1 MKNVIWGGVVSTLI
15 FCGFAAKAAAPNISG
30 DVDINVKADNIINTA
45 IASNTKAEIIIGS
58 MVSGSVGGFKTSVTV
73 KTVTNIATGAGS
85 CSQVV
90 IGSVG
95 HQEC

>member
-1 MKNVIWGGVVSTLI
+1 MKNILLVGAVSTLV
-15 FCGFAAKAAAPNISG
+15 FCGFTVKAAAPNISG